1 MLSFVSNNL
10 NLYSLNL
17 ENIKN
22 QTSSLNTNLNQNL
35 VKPKSQAVSE
45 ILGYGVD
52 SEGFFTSDF
61 NEAAGL
67 PKDYRIEYKSVE
79 SIIKTYEQSGLFL
92 SIDIAK
98 SMQNAYKV
106 FSALVDDKNVNYF
119 TKNDIANLPLAFTYD
134 KTTFNINK
142 LHYNQNEYDEALNL
156 ETNLKIYQNPT
167 YTSLL
172 FSSPETNLNYKN
184 NIVSKAEVF
193 MAFLEDKS
201 FLIEGEVSILGK
213 LNGYDK
219 NMNLDDIENL
229 NNFVFKENSGFIL
242 KGGGDSIDDLLKKSL
257 EFYDLLKKHTN
268 IDEFKKATEIWLK
281 ENTLEQNHTHSTN
294 NPNNNNPTPKENKN
308 SFTPIQAE
316 SKSQTF
322 TYDDIAK
329 NFFLNF
335 LENERKKGNDV
346 LELLEKLEKIVKK
359 LTILYTTKFNLQ
371 NETVSN
377 KVL

>member
-1 MLSFVSNNL
+1 M
-10 NLYSLNL
+10 
-17 ENIKN
+17 IKN
-22 QTSSLNTNLNQNL
+22 LSIASLSHNQTLQHLNQLGKTLQKLSSSNESLDEL
-35 VKPKSQAVSE
+35 VKDKNEAINK

-106 FSALVDDKNVNYF
+106 FSALVDNKNVNYF

-316 SKSQTF
+316 SKSQTY
-322 TYDDIAK
+322 TYNDIAK
-329 NFFLNF
+329 NFFLTF

-346 LELLEKLEKIVKK
+346 LELLQNLFKIDK
-359 LTILYTTKFNLQ
+359 
-371 NETVSN
+371 N
-377 KVL
+377 KVDLKA

>member
-1 MLSFVSNNL
+1 MLYFVSNTST
-10 NLYSLNL
+10 LYSPNL
-17 ENIKN
+17 ENKNIKN
-22 QTSSLNTNLNQNL
+22 QTSSLNTNLNQTI
-35 VKPKSQAVSE
+35 VKDKSQAVSE

-67 PKDYRIEYKSVE
+67 PKDFRIEYKSVE
-79 SIIKTYEQSGLFL
+79 SIINTYKQSGLFV

-294 NPNNNNPTPKENKN
+294 NPNNNNPTPKDKKP
-308 SFTPIQAE
+308 FTPIQAE
-316 SKSQTF
+316 SKNETY

-329 NFFLNF
+329 NFFLTF
-335 LENERKKGNDV
+335 LENERKKGADI
-346 LELLEKLEKIVKK
+346 LELLEKLFKVDKSKID
-359 LTILYTTKFNLQ
+359 L
-371 NETVSN
+371 
-377 KVL
+377 KV

>member
-10 NLYSLNL
+10 NLYSQNL

-22 QTSSLNTNLNQNL
+22 QNLSLNKNLNQNL
-35 VKPKSQAVSE
+35 VKDKSEAVSE

-346 LELLEKLEKIVKK
+346 LELLQ
-359 LTILYTTKFNLQ
+359 NLFR
-371 NETVSN
+371 VDKG
-377 KVL
+377 KVDLKV